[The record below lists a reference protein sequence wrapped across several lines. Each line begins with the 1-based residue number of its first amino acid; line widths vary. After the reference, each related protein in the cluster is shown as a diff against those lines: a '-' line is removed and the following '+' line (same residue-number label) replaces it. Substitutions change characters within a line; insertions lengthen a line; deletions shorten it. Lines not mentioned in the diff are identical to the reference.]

1 MKKRRKNGIIR
12 SRKGGTPPDKSI
24 ILEILIMKLT
34 KVFASFDPA
43 VFISTFICFIIFI
56 NILFFLEGT
65 FFTEGGYVFDAHKYV
80 FEQVQIALLCSLCAA
95 FAKKRER

>member
-1 MKKRRKNGIIR
+1 M
-12 SRKGGTPPDKSI
+12 
-24 ILEILIMKLT
+24 
-34 KVFASFDPA
+34 
-43 VFISTFICFIIFI
+43 IFI

-65 FFTEGGYVFDAHKYV
+65 FFTDGGYVFDAHKYV

>member
-1 MKKRRKNGIIR
+1 M
-12 SRKGGTPPDKSI
+12 
-24 ILEILIMKLT
+24 EILIKKIT
-34 KVFASFDPA
+34 KIFASFDPA
-43 VFISTFICFIIFI
+43 VFISTFICFMIFI

-65 FFTEGGYVFDAHKYV
+65 FFTDGGYVFDAHKYV